1 MQQLNACCRHLQG
14 LEGLVAEMGRRHT
27 EVTLQLEGRKQREA
41 AAKGEATRQAAA
53 LAEATA
59 RIRWVGI

>member
-1 MQQLNACCRHLQG
+1 
-14 LEGLVAEMGRRHT
+14 MGRRHT